1 MLVFDVLLTD
11 HMGSCELVV
20 GKIVCDCGVRR
31 MYAFDAIVVINI
43 EAHKF
48 THINTI
54 INTKA

>member
-1 MLVFDVLLTD
+1 M
-11 HMGSCELVV
+11 V

-31 MYAFDAIVVINI
+31 MYTFDAIVVINI
-43 EAHKF
+43 EVHKF